1 MLDCA
6 ALFISDLHLGSNQC
20 EAKELSR
27 FLALIRPQVLYLVGD
42 VIDLQAIRINA
53 NVSESFL
60 AASVDRAF
68 QATAADPLEK
78 GFFGSRK
85 LLRHTHLQVLRDLR
99 ELSRSGVKVIYVPGN
114 HDAYLRKYAGLEQAF
129 FAIRREDI
137 YTTPDGRRLLVRHGD
152 EYDGVI
158 HFHQNLA
165 AQLTRLTERYSQLIG
180 LFRSAG
186 EALRPS
192 APLASW
198 DPKAILQSAVELL
211 AEPWNWPVPSARG
224 LESSEFSL
232 AFALERAIKT
242 RTGHDRVLK
251 RLMTQHL
258 FRENR
263 AERCLAGVI
272 NGHTHIPEVTAFES
286 PADSLG
292 DPAVPCHITTYND
305 GSWARSQRQLG
316 RTALVV
322 AHDGTI
328 GMIRFDRQRGIV
340 PFLPPRFPFNSYPM
354 RSCSVCG
361 TPVADLNSLD
371 QVAGEWKP
379 SSEEASTGVDR
390 VRA

>member
-42 VIDLQAIRINA
+42 VIDLEAIRINA

-68 QATAADPLEK
+68 QAGSVDPLEK
-78 GFFGSRK
+78 GVFGSRK

-99 ELSRSGVKVIYVPGN
+99 DLSRSGVKVVYVPGN
-114 HDAYLRKYAGLEQAF
+114 HDAYLRKYTGLETEF
-129 FAIRREDI
+129 FAIRREDL

-158 HFHQNLA
+158 HFHQSLA
-165 AQLTRLTERYSQLIG
+165 SQLTRLTEHYSQLIG
-180 LFRSAG
+180 LFRSAA

-198 DPKAILQSAVELL
+198 NPEAILESAVELL
-211 AEPWNWPVPSARG
+211 AQPWDWPVPAARG

-242 RTGHDRVLK
+242 RTGHDRVHK

-263 AERCLAGVI
+263 AGQQLHGLI
-272 NGHTHIPEVTAFES
+272 NGHTHIPEVTGFES
-286 PADSLG
+286 PPLHRVIRQR
-292 DPAVPCHITTYND
+292 PATSPPTTTAAGRVAS
-305 GSWARSQRQLG
+305 GSWAAPPWWWPTTARS
-316 RTALVV
+316 A
-322 AHDGTI
+322 
-328 GMIRFDRQRGIV
+328 
-340 PFLPPRFPFNSYPM
+340 
-354 RSCSVCG
+354 
-361 TPVADLNSLD
+361 
-371 QVAGEWKP
+371 
-379 SSEEASTGVDR
+379 
-390 VRA
+390 